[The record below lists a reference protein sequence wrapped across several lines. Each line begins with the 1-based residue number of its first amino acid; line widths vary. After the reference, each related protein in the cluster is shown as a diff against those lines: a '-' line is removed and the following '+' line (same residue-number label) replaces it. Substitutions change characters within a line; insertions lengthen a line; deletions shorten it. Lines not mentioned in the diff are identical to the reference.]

1 MNSGNSYRNINI
13 NLVYNY
19 NSMIIVPI
27 VAMSTFNEKESTK
40 QNREM
45 GVSKVQQILLGRQT
59 ARCHLPHQ
67 QKAELLRKDATFVL
81 YSIK

>member
-45 GVSKVQQILLGRQT
+45 GVSKV
-59 ARCHLPHQ
+59 
-67 QKAELLRKDATFVL
+67 
-81 YSIK
+81 